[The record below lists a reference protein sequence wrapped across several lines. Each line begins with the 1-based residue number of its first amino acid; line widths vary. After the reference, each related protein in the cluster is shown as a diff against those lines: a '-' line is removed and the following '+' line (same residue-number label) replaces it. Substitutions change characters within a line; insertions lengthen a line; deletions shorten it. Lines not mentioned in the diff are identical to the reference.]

1 VVEPSRC
8 LDAPY
13 ERGEVGKNVG
23 TRAMLID
30 DRENGRRN
38 ALGAFVVGEAPD
50 TLAIL
55 NDLLPVFWGWRFS
68 LCSRVR

>member
-1 VVEPSRC
+1 
-8 LDAPY
+8 
-13 ERGEVGKNVG
+13 
-23 TRAMLID
+23 MFID

-38 ALGAFVVGEAPD
+38 ALGAFVIGEAPD

-55 NDLLPVFWGWRFS
+55 NDLLPVLWGWRFS